1 MARSWIQTGL
11 TVVAAGVAV
20 IVAFVVGLFT
30 YMNAAATPLHPDPQK
45 VAFVTGTASPRWAAA
60 VEQARQVAR
69 AAVSRQ
75 NLPGLSIAVGSG
87 GEIVWTEGFGFA
99 DVDRRAPLTPETRL
113 RIGDASIALTSAA
126 VGLLVEERRL
136 NLESDIHMYVPEFPE
151 KQWPVTLRELMG
163 HVGGVRG
170 DAGDEEPLDE
180 RCDRTVDGIRRF
192 KDRPLRFEPGTRYAY
207 STYGWI
213 LVSAAV
219 EAAAGEPFFTF
230 MQTKIF
236 EPLRMTATRPYRTA
250 DATPDLPTF
259 YFPKFAGDP
268 RYGPE
273 LAREGDQACF
283 AGAGAFLSTPSDL
296 ARFGMAM
303 SGGTLLRR
311 ATVDE
316 LLTPQRLTSGEQTHE
331 GLGWTLDTV
340 PLGGAPARMAG
351 HGTKVDFI
359 GGSTFLMTFPDRG
372 LVVAAITNESF
383 ADMKSIAASVAQA
396 FAAVAPPAAK

>member
-1 MARSWIQTGL
+1 L
-11 TVVAAGVAV
+11 TIAAAGVAV

-30 YMNAAATPLHPDPQK
+30 YMNATATPLHPDPQK
-45 VAFVTGTASPRWAAA
+45 VAFVTGAAPSARWAGA
-60 VEQARQVAR
+60 VEQGRQTAR

-87 GEIVWTEGFGFA
+87 GEIVWAEAFGFA
-99 DVDRRAPLTPETRL
+99 DIDKRTPLTPETRL
-113 RIGDASIALTSAA
+113 RIGDASMALTSAA
-126 VGLLVEERRL
+126 VGLLVEQRRL
-136 NLESDIHMYVPEFPE
+136 NLESDIHSYVPEFPE

-192 KDRPLRFEPGTRYAY
+192 KDSPLRFEPGTRYAY

-219 EAAAGEPFFTF
+219 EAAAGEPFFTL
-230 MQTKIF
+230 MRTKIF
-236 EPLRMTATRPYRTA
+236 DPLRMTATRPYRMA
-250 DATPDLPTF
+250 DATPDLATF

-273 LAREGDQACF
+273 LAREGDHACF

-296 ARFGMAM
+296 VRFGMAM

-316 LLTPQRLTSGEQTHE
+316 LLTPQRLASGEQTHD
-331 GLGWTLDTV
+331 GLGWTLDTL
-340 PLGGAPARMAG
+340 PLGGAPARTAG

-383 ADMKSIAASVAQA
+383 ADMKSIAASLAQA
-396 FAAVAPPAAK
+396 FAAVAPAAAK